1 MTRWRGRRNDFW
13 FGRGGGICC
22 RKNRDS
28 LNVTANEKTLERER
42 AVIISFSWVS
52 CAIVRSAGHTLPC
65 PFFHHVALLRIGI
78 GRCGSAA
85 DMSAALRVATVTPR
99 ALPLRAASGAT
110 AGPSRDPHPRWARLG
125 PRRATPLPESPR
137 RLSAERTRATAR
149 ASAATDESPPS
160 SGGEARRNTTDGGV
174 ARIARREALARVEA
188 SLNRNDD
195 WRNVLAVI
203 EDVSRASGVPPARCV
218 RTTRL
223 WGHAG
228 ARWDLPAMLAVLRAL
243 DGADFAACV
252 RLVGEKG
259 GARDA
264 LEVYKEGIKAG
275 YHRDDGGASRVA
287 MAWIHDGI
295 GQGKQADA
303 LWVDLHAEARLG
315 RVDVAKCARVAAGL
329 NNWNRGARGRSI
341 PSGSASCADDDGTTE
356 TRESIIESIVE
367 EVYALEIASKARR
380 RPRAAADAYERLRD
394 RRRKN
399 RDAAGANDTRG
410 AKKNSSPRSRSLP
423 ARVYTAACRAA
434 SALRDPRFAR
444 DVAVDI
450 ASDGRCVADDYMVA
464 SLAPVIG
471 ASGTVAAADAVEAL
485 FESARVARGRRRG
498 WDAEGAE
505 GAEGLGGAAWSCVIG
520 ALCRAG
526 RTARAS
532 ELLDEMASEPFMR
545 SWPSCPTPG
554 IGGAPGP
561 GGVGRATGGGRRSS
575 IFDLSGTRDEEPGGG
590 GTDGDEAAAAWA
602 ADAKRARR
610 AAAQRRAAA
619 PAYTQ
624 LMHALLA
631 SRSSRRGARAALEIH
646 AKMAAHGIAAPENP
660 RHYRA
665 LYKAM
670 LRGGGAGGRRMSPMQ
685 AAASCV
691 ADAVVQ
697 SEHLT
702 MGVTGGGASS
712 NDVVKS
718 RAASAARASLHVAA
732 VAGLPDVSSRTLEN
746 LRGAG
751 VAPVPEDL
759 ELTLEAFERAGD
771 AAGAVA
777 LWEANLAALGQL
789 DDTAGEE
796 GATSRPREERRVYDA
811 RRVGLGGLGCEP
823 TRRAWTSIIKAYCD
837 AGEPVG
843 AARLL
848 EDAVRSARRAVSADS
863 RARTG
868 RKTKRAARGRRRNE
882 RARVELVA
890 FNLVASAFSRAEE
903 PRRAEAILRAMADDA
918 AGDGVVPKPDRAM
931 YNTVI
936 DAYAS
941 IARPKRSTDTRIA
954 QPTRSQL
961 NEDSS
966 GGNDGFDDGDDG
978 FYDDD
983 AEFDEEDACDAAA
996 RLLREM
1002 RSPKVRIEPCLKT
1015 WTSVLSACANAGAPD
1030 RAREVFDRMRAAGV
1044 TPDAKAWTALM
1055 RAHASAGDLH
1065 ATADAYWRMRTEG
1078 VVPNEG
1084 TLGAALAAGRVGGGD
1099 VGALIAIY
1107 RDMRALDVRP
1117 NNRGFRQLTEM
1128 WVDQAFEPP
1137 SGGVSGSVQTS
1148 DPVVVHPN
1156 FMLADVLGPEVDGPA
1171 ESIASHESAVV
1182 SRDASDVSGSLS
1194 DSRDASPMIDVHG
1207 LSVPETRA
1215 AVLSVLQA
1223 LRERHTL
1230 GLPVRGNLVIV
1241 TGVGRRSPSEPP
1253 LRDAVAKL
1261 AGDLKLSVDVADDN
1275 PGRLVAREATLLAW
1289 LDRDRNE
1296 TWSKERE
1303 LVASVRVP
1311 RGGGQ
1316 RREKSSRSS
1325 NNGRGFRVGGAG
1337 RSSRRS
1343 GAGGKAG
1350 GGGGGGAGRR
1360 YVGRR
1365 GRGAPRPTPTT
1376 GGLDSALRQ
1385 WLDENDGD

>member
-1 MTRWRGRRNDFW
+1 MANGKTPE
-13 FGRGGGICC
+13 
-22 RKNRDS
+22 RD
-28 LNVTANEKTLERER
+28 R
-42 AVIISFSWVS
+42 AVISKCSV
-52 CAIVRSAGHTLPC
+52 AIAGHTTRPLPC
-65 PFFHHVALLRIGI
+65 LFHHVALLRIGI

-99 ALPLRAASGAT
+99 ALPHRAASGAT

-125 PRRATPLPESPR
+125 PRRRATPPLPESTR

-149 ASAATDESPPS
+149 ASTTDESS
-160 SGGEARRNTTDGGV
+160 QRSGGEARQNTTDGV

-195 WRNVLAVI
+195 WRQVLAVI
-203 EDVSRASGVPPARCV
+203 EGASRASGVPPARCV

-228 ARWDLPAMLAVLRAL
+228 ARWDLPAVLAVLRAL

-252 RLVGEKG
+252 RAVGEKG

-275 YHRDDGGASRVA
+275 YHRDDGGASRAA
-287 MAWIHDGI
+287 MAWVHDGI

-303 LWVDLHAEARLG
+303 LWVDMHAEAKLG

-329 NNWNRGARGRSI
+329 NNWNRGVRRRKDQSPPPDA
-341 PSGSASCADDDGTTE
+341 ASCADDDGLTNH
-356 TRESIIESIVE
+356 RSMESIVE

-380 RPRAAADAYERLRD
+380 RPRAAADAYESLRD
-394 RRRKN
+394 YIRRKN
-399 RDAAGANDTRG
+399 REDPSGDTSGA
-410 AKKNSSPRSRSLP
+410 KNSSLRSRSLP
-423 ARVYTAACRAA
+423 TRVYTAACRAA

-444 DVAVDI
+444 NVAVDI
-450 ASDGRCVADDYMVA
+450 VGDGDCVADDYMVA

-471 ASGTVAAADAVEAL
+471 ASGTAAAADAVEAL
-485 FESARVARGRRRG
+485 FQSARRGRHHA
-498 WDAEGAE
+498 WGAE
-505 GAEGLGGAAWSCVIG
+505 GADGGADGYDDGHDGHNSLGGAAWSCVIG

-526 RTARAS
+526 RTTRAS

-545 SWPSCPTPG
+545 RWPSCPTPG
-554 IGGAPGP
+554 GAMP
-561 GGVGRATGGGRRSS
+561 VHATTGGGGARSS
-575 IFDLSGTRDEEPGGG
+575 IFDLSVGADEKN
-590 GTDGDEAAAAWA
+590 DGDEAAAAWA

-619 PAYTQ
+619 PAYAQ

-631 SRSSRRGARAALEIH
+631 SRSSRRGARAALDVH
-646 AKMAAHGIAAPENP
+646 AKMAAHGVVAPENP

-691 ADAVVQ
+691 ADAVVR
-697 SEHLT
+697 SEHLELT
-702 MGVTGGGASS
+702 TGSSS
-712 NDVVKS
+712 NVVKS

-746 LRGAG
+746 LRAAG

-777 LWEANLAALGQL
+777 LWEANLAALDQL
-789 DDTAGEE
+789 KRESESVHGGRE
-796 GATSRPREERRVYDA
+796 GREGRDKGAYDA

-848 EDAVRSARRAVSADS
+848 EDAVRSARAVISADS
-863 RARTG
+863 RAAG
-868 RKTKRAARGRRRNE
+868 KKTKKAKNGKANGTVGRRKNG
-882 RARVELVA
+882 ATAGVELVA
-890 FNLVASAFSRAEE
+890 FNLVASAFSRANE
-903 PRRAEAILRAMADDA
+903 PRRAEAILRAMLDDPH
-918 AGDGVVPKPDRAM
+918 GDGVVPKPDRATF
-931 YNTVI
+931 NTVI
-936 DAYAS
+936 DAYAAV
-941 IARPKRSTDTRIA
+941 ARPKRSTESQTHA

-961 NEDSS
+961 NEDSNTELN
-966 GGNDGFDDGDDG
+966 GDGFDDRYDER
-978 FYDDD
+978 YDDD
-983 AEFDEEDACDAAA
+983 RYDDRYDDDRYDDRYDDDSEDACDAAS

-1002 RSPKVRIEPCLKT
+1002 RSPKVRLEPCLKT
-1015 WTSVLSACANAGAPD
+1015 WTSVLSACARAGAPD
-1030 RAREVFDRMRAAGV
+1030 RASEVFDRMRAAGV

-1055 RAHASAGDLH
+1055 QAHACAGDLH

-1078 VVPNEG
+1078 VAPNEG

-1128 WVDQAFEPP
+1128 WVDQAFEPA
-1137 SGGVSGSVQTS
+1137 SGGASSGSVQS
-1148 DPVVVHPN
+1148 SHPSHVVHPN

-1182 SRDASDVSGSLS
+1182 SRDASDLSGSMS
-1194 DSRDASPMIDVHG
+1194 DSPMNSPMIDVHG

-1223 LRERHTL
+1223 LRERRKL
-1230 GLPVRGNLVIV
+1230 GLAVHGNLVIV
-1241 TGVGRRSPSEPP
+1241 TGVGKRSPSEPP
-1253 LRDAVAKL
+1253 LRDAVVKL

-1311 RGGGQ
+1311 RG
-1316 RREKSSRSS
+1316 KSSKSS
-1325 NNGRGFRVGGAG
+1325 SESRGFRVGAN

-1343 GAGGKAG
+1343 GAGGKA
-1350 GGGGGGAGRR
+1350 GGGGGAGRR